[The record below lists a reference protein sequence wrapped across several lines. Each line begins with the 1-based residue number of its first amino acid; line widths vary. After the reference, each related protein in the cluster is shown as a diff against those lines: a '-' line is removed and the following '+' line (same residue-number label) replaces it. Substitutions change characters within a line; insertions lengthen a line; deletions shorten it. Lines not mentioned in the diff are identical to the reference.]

1 MNNEYLE
8 LLSKAKNAFSNNSSA
23 KSKILLVISVLLT
36 KIGVPPSKA
45 EKLAPVFL
53 FIITIQIGFL
63 FLFLVFIIFFQPNNK
78 SDYIKPNEYYKEIN
92 QELANFITST
102 SNKYQIPSRI
112 LLGIAGS
119 QTNFGRY
126 SPYDQIDRNPSSN
139 LDTISDKNLSTFDGS
154 EPSIFPI
161 LNPNIGSQIA
171 SDGEGQ
177 GIYLIKYGPAIRAG
191 INPQDVREST
201 VYLAGLMRS
210 KANEF
215 KKQGFI
221 EPKANEN
228 DITKIDDFWSKVVAT
243 LPLVDP
249 ISNRC
254 SDVSNKLSPDV
265 LISLILNCELD
276 NIDKINFINYDS
288 KKQLYYID
296 NSIKN
301 SDILIEETLRVAW
314 YWAKKQKPEIA
325 NWKDVK
331 NIPCNNNKN
340 LAGILPLT
348 KANAS
353 KIGITNRCDNLNVIT
368 NFTKH
373 LVNSHKIENVPAI
386 PSKNYYKE
394 TIIGWNLIPWAL
406 GNKNNYN
413 EFIEFGVETDFIPSS
428 LCDKLTTDYL
438 YALSLNQELVDN
450 INNNELN
457 SDKLYKIFINSDPN
471 NSRNFLDC
479 YNNGNIVSDNI
490 WFSYLI
496 DLSSTLSITL
506 YEDKIIN
513 ENLFSIFSL
522 LQNDIANELQFLQ
535 AIGGVH
541 SLIPRFS
548 SRYLEYNVP
557 DSLYNNFLSSDLSLW
572 SRFLSYI
579 TRLGGMTANDPRA
592 GNFFLGTSYSIAIE
606 RVKFITYP
614 VFLRRQDA
622 GIISVRNCGSS
633 NEIIMTPTYSFRWAK
648 FCQDTIS
655 SGNKAIVISSWRD
668 PKKQEK
674 LRKGAV
680 EGYVAKGTSNHQR
693 GIAVDI
699 AMGQIL
705 GSDGLFRYIG
715 SNDLSFKYI
724 HSIKGCLDIKNK
736 IYSPLSSELT
746 PEEYVKNITSDSA
759 PCAKNTIPIKRAQL
773 FGIIPL
779 CKGAG
784 EVWSNPDVILCDP
797 ETRFKG
803 SNQFREPWHLEPGEI
818 FLQLQLASNCNISY
832 IDVGNKQNVAE
843 SIKKLWL
850 CELEAAGFN
859 SLSPI
864 EGPNYPALDYFENL
878 AQQISSEA
886 VVVSYCESGL
896 NYNSGL
902 TGKYQGLFQMG
913 EPEIIKYGDS
923 TDRIDPINNI
933 RAAVRYFIASYKN
946 NHGKGWAGWGP
957 WAVVNTNYS
966 NTNPNVLVPIIGR
979 FKSTNPERLG
989 QYASDLPRWAIDP
1002 ISSWG
1007 KGPINSCLEIYKG
1020 NNWD

>member
-1 MNNEYLE
+1 MNNEHIDLV
-8 LLSKAKNAFSNNSSA
+8 SKAQSAFSKNSST
-23 KSKILLVISVLLT
+23 KSKILFIIIVLLT
-36 KIGVPPSKA
+36 KIGIPPSKA
-45 EKLAPVFL
+45 EKLAPIIL
-53 FIITIQIGFL
+53 FALSIPIGFIFLL
-63 FLFLVFIIFFQPNNK
+63 FVFIIFFQPSSKN
-78 SDYIKPNEYYKEIN
+78 DYIKPNEYYKEIDK
-92 QELANFITST
+92 ELANFITTT

-119 QTNFGRY
+119 QTNYGRY
-126 SPYDQIDRNPSSN
+126 SPYDQIDRNPNSN
-139 LDTISDKNLSTFDGS
+139 LDTIPDKNLATSDGS

-161 LNPNIGSQIA
+161 INPNIGSPIG

-177 GIYLIKYGPAIRAG
+177 GLYLIKYGPAKREG
-191 INPQDVREST
+191 INPQDVRDST
-201 VYLAGLMRS
+201 VFLARLMRN

-215 KKQGFI
+215 RKQGFI
-221 EPKANEN
+221 EPKSNEK

-249 ISNRC
+249 LSNRC
-254 SDVSNKLSPDV
+254 SDVSTKLSPDV

-288 KKQLYYID
+288 KNQLYYID
-296 NSIKN
+296 SSIKN
-301 SDILIEETLRVAW
+301 SEILVEETLRVAW
-314 YWAKKQKPEIA
+314 YWAKKQKPDIV
-325 NWKDVK
+325 NWKEIK
-331 NIPCNNNKN
+331 NIPCDNNKT
-340 LAGILPLT
+340 LAGILPIT
-348 KANAS
+348 KSNAS
-353 KIGITNRCDNLNVIT
+353 KIGVTNRCDIISLIT

-373 LVNSHKIENVPAI
+373 LVNSHKIDNVPSK
-386 PSKNYYKE
+386 PSNKYYKE
-394 TIIGWNLIPWAL
+394 TIIGWNLIPWSL

-413 EFIEFGVETDFIPSS
+413 EFIEFGSQTDFIPSS
-428 LCDKLTTDYL
+428 SCEKLTTDYL
-438 YALSLNQELVDN
+438 YTLSLNQELLNN
-450 INNNELN
+450 IKKSDLN
-457 SDKLYKIFINSDPN
+457 SDDIYKFFINSDPN
-471 NSRNFLDC
+471 NSRNYIDC
-479 YNNGNIVSDNI
+479 FNNGNIVSDTI

-496 DLSSTLSITL
+496 DLANSLSISL
-506 YEDKIIN
+506 YEDNIVN
-513 ENLFSIFSL
+513 ENLFSILSL
-522 LQNDIANELQFLQ
+522 LQNEIANELQFTQ

-541 SLIPRFS
+541 SMIPRFS

-557 DSLYNNFLSSDLSLW
+557 DSLYNNYLSSDLSLW

-579 TRLGGMTANDPRA
+579 TRLGGISANDPRA

-606 RVKFITYP
+606 RVRFITYP

-622 GIISVRNCGSS
+622 GLISARNCGSN
-633 NEIIMTPTYSFRWAK
+633 NEIVITPTFSFRWAK

-655 SGNKAIVISSWRD
+655 SGNKALVISSWRD
-668 PKKQEK
+668 PKKQTK
-674 LRKGAV
+674 LRENSAD
-680 EGYVAKGTSNHQR
+680 GYVAKGTSNHQR

-699 AMGQIL
+699 AMGQRI
-705 GSDGLFRYIG
+705 GSDGKFSYIG
-715 SNDLSFKYI
+715 SNDLSFKFI

-736 IYSPLSSELT
+736 IYTPLSAELT

-759 PCAKNTIPIKRAQL
+759 PCSNNTIPIKRAQL

-784 EVWSNPDVILCDP
+784 EVWSNPAVILCDP
-797 ETRFKG
+797 QTKFTA

-818 FLQLQLASNCNISY
+818 FLQLQLASNCNIAF
-832 IDVGNKQNVAE
+832 IDVGSKQNVAE

-850 CELEAAGFN
+850 CELEVAGFN

-864 EGPNYPALDYFENL
+864 EGPNYPALDYFDNL

-886 VVVSYCESGL
+886 VVVAYCESGL

-902 TGKYQGLFQMG
+902 SGKYQGLFQLG
-913 EPEIIKYGDS
+913 EPEITKFGES

-989 QYASDLPRWAIDP
+989 QYATDLPRWAIDP
-1002 ISSWG
+1002 TSSWG
-1007 KGPINSCLEIYKG
+1007 KGPKNSCLEIYKG
-1020 NNWD
+1020 GNWD